1 MTRFTVG
8 QAVVSNTNAQG
19 LGKGESYTVV
29 KVDEQPTPFG
39 NVVTYWVKSLVG
51 GEVLPVGNGHLLLTE
66 AR

>member
-29 KVDEQPTPFG
+29 KVDERHTFAG
-39 NVVTYWVKSLVG
+39 NFVTYWVKSLVG
-51 GEVLPVGNGHLLLTE
+51 GEVLPVGNGHLVLSE